1 MERQFKGVWIPAEI
15 WLDARLTL
23 VEKALYAEID
33 SFSGIG
39 KSFHKSNETIQLEY
53 GVSRP
58 TVSKAI
64 KKLESLGFI
73 ESTFDGRM
81 RHLTVQADRK
91 IFTGRGKES
100 FGQPERNLRAEGKNS
115 TSTNTRERTKENTV
129 KKKGVVLPFDSKEF
143 SVAWQSWKDYKRD
156 EHGFRF
162 KSSASEQASLHQL
175 QNLSGGNEETAVRII
190 GQSLANGWR
199 GFFPLKNQ
207 HNESR
212 ANRGPSDG
220 SLLTAHLRKL
230 ADDSGESLG

>member
-1 MERQFKGVWIPAEI
+1 MAEYV
-15 WLDARLTL
+15 A
-23 VEKALYAEID
+23 
-33 SFSGIG
+33 
-39 KSFHKSNETIQLEY
+39 
-53 GVSRP
+53 
-58 TVSKAI
+58 
-64 KKLESLGFI
+64 SL
-73 ESTFDGRM
+73 
-81 RHLTVQADRK
+81 LVQAASPKWRQTTPNGEAASPND
-91 IFTGRGKES
+91 
-100 FGQPERNLRAEGKNS
+100 

-156 EHGFRF
+156 EHGFKF

-175 QNLSGGNEETAVRII
+175 QNLSGGDEPTAVRII

-220 SLLTAHLRKL
+220 SNPTAHLRKL
-230 ADDSGESLG
+230 ADESGEKLGLRAQRPRVLPRQPCPHRGDASHPSQGHPQLPRVLKDHYSGPRPHRCRPPFARRLPSHEARGVAHHLPPTQDRRVPRPL

>member
-39 KSFHKSNETIQLEY
+39 KSFHKANETIQLEY

-115 TSTNTRERTKENTV
+115 TSKNTIERTTKNTTKESGRP
-129 KKKGVVLPFDSKEF
+129 KGLEEVLEAFKEVGADEAEGMAF
-143 SVAWQSWKDYKRD
+143 YDYY
-156 EHGFRF
+156 E
-162 KSSASEQASLHQL
+162 
-175 QNLSGGNEETAVRII
+175 
-190 GQSLANGWR
+190 ANGWTQGRNKPIKDWKAAAR
-199 GFFPLKNQ
+199 GWIRRSQQFKRNDKST
-207 HNESR
+207 SR
-212 ANRGPSDG
+212 GVADG
-220 SLLTAHLRKL
+220 SLIEAHLRKL
-230 ADDSGESLG
+230 ANDSGESLG

>member
-39 KSFHKSNETIQLEY
+39 KSFHKANETIQLEY

-115 TSTNTRERTKENTV
+115 TSKNTIERTTKNTTKESGRP
-129 KKKGVVLPFDSKEF
+129 KDLEEVLEAFKEVGADEAEGMAFFDYYE
-143 SVAWQSWKDYKRD
+143 
-156 EHGFRF
+156 
-162 KSSASEQASLHQL
+162 
-175 QNLSGGNEETAVRII
+175 
-190 GQSLANGWR
+190 ANGWTQGRNKPIKDWKAAAR
-199 GFFPLKNQ
+199 GWIRRSPQFKRNDKST
-207 HNESR
+207 SR
-212 ANRGPSDG
+212 GVADG
-220 SLLTAHLRKL
+220 SLIEAHLRKL
-230 ADDSGESLG
+230 ANDSGESLG

>member
-39 KSFHKSNETIQLEY
+39 KSFHKANETIQLEY

-115 TSTNTRERTKENTV
+115 TSKNTIERTTKNTTKESGRP
-129 KKKGVVLPFDSKEF
+129 KGLEEVLEAFKEVGADEAEGMAFFDYYE
-143 SVAWQSWKDYKRD
+143 
-156 EHGFRF
+156 
-162 KSSASEQASLHQL
+162 
-175 QNLSGGNEETAVRII
+175 
-190 GQSLANGWR
+190 ANGWTQGRNKPIKDWKAAAR
-199 GFFPLKNQ
+199 GWIRRSQQFKRNDKST
-207 HNESR
+207 SR
-212 ANRGPSDG
+212 GVADG
-220 SLLTAHLRKL
+220 SLIEAHLRKL
-230 ADDSGESLG
+230 ANDSGESLG

>member
-39 KSFHKSNETIQLEY
+39 KSFHKANETIQLEY

-115 TSTNTRERTKENTV
+115 TSKNTIERTTKNTTKESGRP
-129 KKKGVVLPFDSKEF
+129 KDLEEVLEAFKEVGADEAEGMAFFDYYE
-143 SVAWQSWKDYKRD
+143 
-156 EHGFRF
+156 
-162 KSSASEQASLHQL
+162 
-175 QNLSGGNEETAVRII
+175 
-190 GQSLANGWR
+190 ANGWTQGRNKPIKDWKAAAR
-199 GFFPLKNQ
+199 GWIRRSQQFKRNDKST
-207 HNESR
+207 SR
-212 ANRGPSDG
+212 GVADG
-220 SLLTAHLRKL
+220 SLIEAHLRKL
-230 ADDSGESLG
+230 ANDSGESLG